1 MSCLEECAGGAGKK
15 AGTLAEPQSGL
26 RTSDSYSAGRS
37 FQHELSDL
45 CTASDMGAETGAQ
58 LVSRPWS
65 DDGCGGTWGSI
76 RAVRH
81 AVFLEFTDF
90 LGHFADRFVA
100 VVGFFGHRF
109 QADLFQ
115 T

>member
-1 MSCLEECAGGAGKK
+1 MDE
-15 AGTLAEPQSGL
+15 AGTSLHG
-26 RTSDSYSAGRS
+26 TDGI
-37 FQHELSDL
+37 
-45 CTASDMGAETGAQ
+45 TAYPHDRALEYAFLKIDPFEGVGADDMGAETGAQ
-58 LVSRPWS
+58 LVSGPWS

-76 RAVRH
+76 RAVRR